1 MRGSYTID
9 ESYNTGAF
17 NSYRSHLLPLGAAA
31 QLEYARY
38 SVGASALECRDRS
51 GCVFARVC
59 LCVCECL

>member
-17 NSYRSHLLPLGAAA
+17 NSYRSHRLPLEAAA
-31 QLEYARY
+31 QLEYARH
-38 SVGASALECRDRS
+38 SVGASAHECRDRI

-59 LCVCECL
+59 LCV